1 MKAVTRKRYGSHDLV
16 RVVETPAQGIKNDEI
31 KVRVHATT
39 VNRTDTAMLTGK
51 PFLFRF
57 VVGLRK
63 PKRVILG
70 TDFAGC
76 VEAVGEAVTKFSVG
90 DKVWGFNDEGL
101 CSQANYVSVQENEA
115 VLEIPNAMTYQE
127 IVSCAEGAHYAFNCI
142 NKVKVV
148 PGSKVLVNG
157 ATGAI
162 GTALLQLL
170 KYHKA
175 EITAVGNTKNIE
187 LMKSLGA
194 DSVIDYTAV
203 NFLNSK
209 QKYNFIIDAVGKTS
223 YFKCKHLL
231 LKGGVYISTEL
242 GAYFQN
248 LYLPLFTKYIGN
260 SRVVF
265 PIPSDLPASL
275 LFINNL
281 IEKGCFRAVVDR
293 EYTLADAEKAY
304 EYVLS
309 GEKTGNVILNL
320 ENEDSL

>member
-1 MKAVTRKRYGSHDLV
+1 MKAVTREKYGSHDVL
-16 RVVETPAQGIKNDEI
+16 RVAETQRQDIRNNEI
-31 KVRVHATT
+31 MVRVHATT

-57 VVGLRK
+57 VVGLSK

-76 VEAVGEAVTKFSVG
+76 VEAVGEEVTKFSVG
-90 DKVWGFNDEGL
+90 DNVWGFNDEGL
-101 CSQANYVSVQENEA
+101 CSQASYVSVQENEA
-115 VLEIPNAMTYQE
+115 ILEIPEEMSAKE
-127 IVSCAEGAHYAFNCI
+127 IVGCAEGAHYAINCL
-142 NKVKVV
+142 NKVKIE

-162 GTALLQLL
+162 GTALLQFL
-170 KYHKA
+170 KYQEA

-203 NFLNSK
+203 SFLKSK

-231 LKGGVYISTEL
+231 LKDGVYISGEL

-248 LYLPLFTKYIGN
+248 LYLPLFTRFIGN
-260 SRVVF
+260 SSVVF
-265 PIPSDLPASL
+265 PVPSDLPSSL
-275 LFINNL
+275 LFVTDL
-281 IEKGCFRAVVDR
+281 IEKGCFRSVIDR
-293 EYTLADAEKAY
+293 EYKISEALQAY

-309 GEKTGNVILNL
+309 GEKTGNVILSL
-320 ENEDSL
+320 ETEESI